1 MVFDVRLYEGNIP
14 DLAPS
19 IYRQRMILE
28 GTRRDPLTSYDIE
41 NYLKAL
47 SVHCGMAQLIKPV
60 THRSERYGWSGWV
73 HWEASGAHFYA
84 WDDPVFFSV
93 DIYTC
98 APFDPHKVAMFTA
111 DYLTSTSLVGRT
123 Y

>member
-1 MVFDVRLYEGNIP
+1 MVHADGIP

-19 IYRQRMILE
+19 IYRQRMVLE
-28 GTRRDPLTSYDIE
+28 GTRSAPFGSSEIVR
-41 NYLKAL
+41 YLDAL
-47 SVHCGMAQLIKPV
+47 SNQCGMSTLITPV
-60 THRSERYGWSGWV
+60 THRSERYGWAGWV

-84 WDDPVFFSV
+84 WDRPVFFSV

-98 APFDPHKVAMFTA
+98 APFDPDTVAHFTSGYLGA
-111 DYLTSTSLVGRT
+111 DLLVARA